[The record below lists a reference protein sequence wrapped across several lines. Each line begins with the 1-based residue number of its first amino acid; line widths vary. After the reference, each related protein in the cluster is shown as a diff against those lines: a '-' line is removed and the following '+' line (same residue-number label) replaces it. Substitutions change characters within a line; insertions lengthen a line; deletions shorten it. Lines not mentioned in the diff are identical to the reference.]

1 MNKDEKYVV
10 SEYTK
15 KEKSTHKI
23 AEEMGTYPNKIRR
36 ILIKNGVILRDKS
49 SAQSIAIDSGRHSH
63 PTKGR
68 RRTEDERI
76 KISEGMSFHWEIMGE
91 DERERRSEIAR
102 KQWMAMTEVEK
113 KNLLSMAAEGMRRA
127 GREGSKLEKF
137 LLSGLTSGGHRVIF
151 HRKGLIPNQKLEVD
165 IFLPELKTAIEVDGP
180 SHFFPIWGEEK
191 LQKQIKSDAHKS
203 GLLLGSGFIINRI
216 KNISKNVS
224 QKLQK
229 DLLKKVE
236 DLLAEIGRKFPSKG
250 KRFIE
255 ISI

>member
-102 KQWMAMTEVEK
+102 KEPPIH
-113 KNLLSMAAEGMRRA
+113 
-127 GREGSKLEKF
+127 
-137 LLSGLTSGGHRVIF
+137 GG
-151 HRKGLIPNQKLEVD
+151 
-165 IFLPELKTAIEVDGP
+165 
-180 SHFFPIWGEEK
+180 
-191 LQKQIKSDAHKS
+191 
-203 GLLLGSGFIINRI
+203 
-216 KNISKNVS
+216 
-224 QKLQK
+224 
-229 DLLKKVE
+229 
-236 DLLAEIGRKFPSKG
+236 
-250 KRFIE
+250 
-255 ISI
+255 